1 MNKREVHF
9 FRWLCKQA
17 DYNYKDTCIYYTKI
31 PIYHTFNNGTTI
43 TSWQPGNVVNIYFSK
58 RIEELIAIYDVK
70 YNVNCKYTLALCNKW
85 LRAGIIVKDY
95 NYDEICRKYYLA
107 ISVPGRNSRYYNI
120 IPYRVINFLGGF
132 DSENS
137 LQYYPSYE
145 YFLPKVDRVEK
156 MYLRYLIRHADIE
169 ASDHIIGKDIFE
181 PVESYNF
188 IIKDYHNL
196 FEKFTSNSSF
206 CSKNRI
212 KRIVKKWLDKG
223 IIFNMTNDNNIK
235 CIHFEYP
242 KDARYIKAIPEKIY
256 KQINKNET

>member
-1 MNKREVHF
+1 MNEREVHF

-17 DYNYKDTCIYYTKI
+17 DYDYKYTYISTTKV
-31 PIYHTFNNGTTI
+31 PIYHTINNKTVIST
-43 TSWQPGNVVNIYFSK
+43 WEPGNTVSIYFNK
-58 RIEELIAIYDVK
+58 RLEELIAIYDVR
-70 YNVNCKYTLALCNKW
+70 YNAYYKHTLALCNKW
-85 LRAGIIVKDY
+85 LRAGIIVKDFD
-95 NYDEICRKYYLA
+95 YDEICRKYHLA

-120 IPYRVINFLGGF
+120 IPYRVISLLGGY
-132 DSENS
+132 DSENQ

-169 ASDHIIGKDIFE
+169 ASEHIIGKDIFE

-188 IIKDYHNL
+188 IIRDYHNL
-196 FEKFTSNSSF
+196 FESFTSNSSF
-206 CSKNRI
+206 CSKNKARKLI
-212 KRIVKKWLDKG
+212 AKWLNKG
-223 IIFNMTNDNNIK
+223 IMFNMTNDGNIK

-242 KDARYIKAIPEKIY
+242 KDAKYIKAIPEKIY